1 MTNYHIPVM
10 LKESIDALQIKPDGI
25 YVDATYGGGGHSK
38 QILAQLTTGKLIA
51 FDRDADAVKNEVGDD
66 NLILVNDNFSQLTK
80 YVKLYRFMKVDGI
93 LADFGISSWQIDAA
107 ERGFSTRFDAE
118 LDMRM
123 DKRSPL
129 SAKDVLNTYDEAALS
144 HLLKEYGDIINGRQ
158 LARAI
163 IAYRTVQ
170 PFNTTFDLKKALES
184 MASKADH
191 NKFFAKIFQAIR
203 IEVNQELEEIK
214 SFLTQSDEVLNKSG
228 RLVCISYHSLED
240 RLVKNYMRAGN
251 ESGDVEKDFF
261 GNPKAGLKVITRKPL
276 LPTEE
281 EIKLNSRAR
290 SAKLRIAEKAWA
302 TKKK

>member
-1 MTNYHIPVM
+1 
-10 LKESIDALQIKPDGI
+10 
-25 YVDATYGGGGHSK
+25 
-38 QILAQLTTGKLIA
+38 
-51 FDRDADAVKNEVGDD
+51 
-66 NLILVNDNFSQLTK
+66 
-80 YVKLYRFMKVDGI
+80 MKVDGI

-290 SAKLRIAEKAWA
+290 SAKLRIAEKA
-302 TKKK
+302 

>member
-38 QILAQLTTGKLIA
+38 QILAQLTSGKLIA
-51 FDRDADAVKNEVGDD
+51 FDRDADAVRNEVGDD
-66 NLILVNDNFSQLTK
+66 NLILVNDNFSQLSK

-123 DKRSPL
+123 DKRSAL

-144 HLLKEYGDIINGRQ
+144 HVLKEYGDIINGRQ

-214 SFLTQSDEVLNKSG
+214 SFLMQSEEVLNKSG

-290 SAKLRIAEKAWA
+290 SAKLRIAEKA
-302 TKKK
+302 

>member
-51 FDRDADAVKNEVGDD
+51 FDRDVDALRNEVGDD
-66 NLILVNDNFSQLTK
+66 NLILVNDNFSQLSK

-129 SAKDVLNTYDEAALS
+129 SAKTVLNTYDEAALS

-163 IAYRTVQ
+163 IAYRTEQ

-214 SFLTQSDEVLNKSG
+214 SFLTQSEEVLNKSG

-290 SAKLRIAEKAWA
+290 SAKLRIAEKA
-302 TKKK
+302 